1 MDKIFKKRVVIR
13 SNKTTLQL
21 VTIHINLF
29 STFYFIPINYQTHLL
44 LHSNMRMLLQN
55 MQNFKNINALLYFTG
70 LFFCYN
76 CLRSFII
83 NCNSPI
89 FCVILFGLK
98 NHVIK
103 TKILCLCKILVSVYL
118 QITVTSIKGYSAFN
132 LR

>member
-55 MQNFKNINALLYFTG
+55 M
-70 LFFCYN
+70 
-76 CLRSFII
+76 
-83 NCNSPI
+83 
-89 FCVILFGLK
+89 
-98 NHVIK
+98 
-103 TKILCLCKILVSVYL
+103 
-118 QITVTSIKGYSAFN
+118 
-132 LR
+132 